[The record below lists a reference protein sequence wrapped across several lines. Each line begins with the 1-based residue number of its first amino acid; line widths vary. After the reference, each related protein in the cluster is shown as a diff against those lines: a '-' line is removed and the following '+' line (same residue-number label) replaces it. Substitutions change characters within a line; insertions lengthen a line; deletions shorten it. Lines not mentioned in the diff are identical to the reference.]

1 MQMSTTGD
9 RSVGQPDY
17 SALANLGA
25 PPSDDRQGFIDWQ
38 VRSLKAIGSPKY
50 PLDETV
56 ATENAGHAWDRDH
69 DPLGMLR
76 QSVAVLK
83 SGDRTEQL
91 RSLRMPTLVIHGE
104 NDKMIGISG
113 GRATAAAIP
122 SAELATFEGMGHGL
136 PKQLWPEF
144 AIRIADLI
152 HRVESSRWIS
162 AYDQFLSNINTE
174 RFEFS
179 L

>member
-1 MQMSTTGD
+1 
-9 RSVGQPDY
+9 
-17 SALANLGA
+17 
-25 PPSDDRQGFIDWQ
+25 
-38 VRSLKAIGSPKY
+38 
-50 PLDETV
+50 
-56 ATENAGHAWDRDH
+56 
-69 DPLGMLR
+69 
-76 QSVAVLK
+76 
-83 SGDRTEQL
+83 
-91 RSLRMPTLVIHGE
+91 MPTLVIHGE